1 MAFSQNTQG
10 HCWNNASTGK
20 QQQISQFYLYEFCL
34 LYLGYLMFLQSTA
47 TISFIWDSYI
57 KWIIMFNK
65 MYEMFKMF
73 KQILVILCDSGWLY
87 GSLNGIVGL
96 FPEEY
101 VRPLARHEIETT
113 SVKVGEVNPDDFRI
127 H

>member
-1 MAFSQNTQG
+1 
-10 HCWNNASTGK
+10 
-20 QQQISQFYLYEFCL
+20 
-34 LYLGYLMFLQSTA
+34 
-47 TISFIWDSYI
+47 
-57 KWIIMFNK
+57 
-65 MYEMFKMF
+65 MF